1 MATTTAAPVLTGE
14 QVLKETEGLSRTHD
28 RVPAQYVA
36 LPDGTAVF
44 RRFEAD
50 GEVMD
55 TDLGPH
61 APFYRRIFALDE
73 QIKARYGDGDG
84 PTRGGPGLP
93 SRQRAG
99 LVMLEITEKCN
110 LTCPM
115 CYAGSNPAGRHY
127 SIAEIE
133 QRIDQIIAAEGPTVC
148 IQLSGGE
155 PSVRKDLPE
164 IAALIRSRGF
174 TNFEMIS
181 NGVRIA
187 RDADFAQSLKEWGFT
202 SVYLQWDSL
211 RESDIELLRGEK
223 LLDVRMKALAKLE
236 EAGLPCVLAVALLP
250 GLNTDQVG
258 GILELA
264 RQHSIVCAVSLQ
276 AATPFGNRWEV
287 GEGEKPDTRGFGR
300 KLRMPDIQE
309 LVAEQVNIPTET
321 FLPLGFGSPLC
332 QAFAVIRND
341 KRAGRWVPAAPNLTW
356 EAYADILGEDP
367 VEFMRVVTKGK
378 KAVIKRWV
386 TQGGL
391 SVIKTLWKYIGKNPQ
406 NFLDTHYTTIF
417 IKPFM
422 DVEDLDFDRI
432 DRCTYHN
439 ASPRGLHSFCAL
451 NNLVRPITTVDASA
465 FEGAIPLPAPEL
477 VMAD

>member
-1 MATTTAAPVLTGE
+1 MRVE
-14 QVLKETEGLSRTHD
+14 QAERVLKETEGLSRTQD
-28 RVPAQYVA
+28 RVPAQYIA
-36 LPDGTAVF
+36 QPDGSAVF
-44 RRFEAD
+44 RRFEHD
-50 GEVMD
+50 GSVSD
-55 TDLGPH
+55 TELGPY
-61 APFYRRIFALDE
+61 AAFYERIFALDA
-73 QIKARYGDGDG
+73 QIQARYGSGDG
-84 PTRGGPGLP
+84 PEKGGPGLP

-99 LVMLEITEKCN
+99 LVMVEITEKCN

-115 CYAGSNPAGRHY
+115 CYAGSNPDGRHY
-127 SIAEIE
+127 TLEEIE
-133 QRIDQIIAAEGPTVC
+133 TRLDQVIAAEGPTVC
-148 IQLSGGE
+148 IQISGGE
-155 PSVRKDLPE
+155 PSIRKDLPQ
-164 IAALIRSRGF
+164 IAALIRSKGF

-181 NGVRIA
+181 NGIRIA
-187 RDADFAQSLKEWGFT
+187 RDADFAQSLKQWGFT

-223 LLDVRMKALAKLE
+223 LLNVRMKALAKLE

-258 GILELA
+258 AIMELA

-309 LVAEQVNIPTET
+309 LVAEQVGIPVET

-341 KRAGRWVPAAPNLTW
+341 RKKERWVPAAPGLTW

-378 KAVIKRWV
+378 KAVIKRWLS
-386 TQGGL
+386 QGG
-391 SVIKTLWKYIGKNPQ
+391 VTVVKTLWKYIGKNPQ

-417 IKPFM
+417 VKPFM
-422 DVEDLDFDRI
+422 DAEDLDFDRI
-432 DRCTYHN
+432 DRCSYHN

-451 NNLVRPITTVDASA
+451 NTLVRPTTTVDASA

-477 VMAD
+477 VPAD